1 MAELRRGFTKGGM
14 NLDIDERLVPK
25 GQYREAVNTRS
36 GTATEGNEGS
46 LEPVEGVFEQDADG
60 ALGVSP
66 DEGAKVVGTCVDKSS
81 EFAYHLVKESTFDE
95 VNGSRV
101 KADAIYEFQ
110 PNQAGVSGKS
120 LRVFND
126 VWEISTQAGVVST
139 DLDTGQTFILYPNA
153 NSLNNLDIRE
163 NMRILT
169 CSANFVT
176 DDDEQ
181 INVSTDSAF
190 FVDYIDRAQL
200 KVYVK
205 DAHGKFN
212 DALNGVPTH
221 FKFVSKRILRFDG
234 HLITGLNV
242 FDGMLFFTD
251 NQNEPKKFN
260 IKKCKLGSLSTHTDL
275 DGANSYDP
283 ISPAWITSTVNKKYF
298 HTRLLVENSKSI
310 VGALGVPYYQNKGPF
325 AESHATVIRPNPEE
339 HIKVRTSADTFVSE
353 SVSFNG
359 PTQGVMTHPF
369 AIHPTAQPGDQITF
383 LVAYINEIGM
393 CANNESNQ
401 QPNAGVDE
409 PIYGLGAFTV
419 YFGNPQAFNEIQ
431 GNLTLK
437 VDSALVRAGR
447 DVGLYAN
454 DYAITALE
462 SANLIELDTTFGY
475 HGFEFED
482 QYNDYLV
489 AENLTSGS
497 SVIASNPS
505 NYHLTSQFYNL
516 QDNSSLPGGGHTLK
530 AMFSD
535 YVDILG
541 PAQNFD
547 NPGFGAGEMFQD
559 PDHHAGGYLSN
570 FMVSNPTG
578 TANSFHYHIG
588 IGEFFDPKNPK
599 SSPNVVQEFL
609 GNNVDNVDLEE
620 SQYGSLA
627 VGNMDQPNSLGGL
640 YVRGGLLSQSNII
653 QGYNDNQPS
662 ATISQFWGT
671 GNVDDRFHNGEMEI
685 NEVGVPI
692 PTAPGQFVTPPHG
705 FKEGDIVT
713 LRGRGN
719 MIDSSAVGRLKSQK
733 SDGTNYYTYPNTL
746 STTNSMNSTTTFNSE
761 SGEET
766 FIGAGNSVESFG
778 QTYLTQNVNQP
789 PTPNPD
795 GSMNLGG
802 QGFQKQDGY
811 YVSGFAH
818 DGFMDTVKAKVVST
832 KMISIDPEKE
842 STWYDDGSS
851 DGPTSDI
858 RDRFLLL
865 HKNLHGMG
873 VNGDDVLFDN
883 SDYEYAEQ
891 ALISEPSVFGKYKYG
906 DIDGD
911 YTASGRY
918 LTQYAITIEIVENN
932 AKKNTDPTLRAM
944 VDKNFYTLEV
954 DSNGVEIIAVNGHGD
969 YTKNAAVMQREAEI
983 LNTGYGIAGN
993 SDLSV
998 KKSPY
1003 FDADMGFGGVYNG
1016 MNIETYSV
1024 DLGPGDNNSWYNQRP
1039 KFYGP
1044 PLPQVW
1050 DVALSSSLSLSGGS
1064 NSDNDLKENMLRFSY
1079 RYQYT
1084 DNEYS
1089 GLAPFTSVV
1098 WRTLNQEM
1106 QWPNYYISLYNEITD
1121 LQLLDFVPKNIPED
1135 VTAVE
1140 LLVTK
1145 EDTPTVWA
1153 MQKYKFTDNEFIN
1166 VANIDYRGLHTFNG
1180 DTLGLP
1186 IDPSQMTRP
1195 WDAVPK
1201 RALAQEVTGN
1211 RLVYGNH
1218 VQDYNLQ
1225 EGIDF
1230 YGEQMLDTPGTSYV
1244 ESYEDIR
1251 VKLIANTFK
1260 YTIQDVGSVQ
1270 DASGNVINIGQSQ
1283 DVEEL
1288 NSGSA
1293 AINTNYGKPFD
1304 SLKSLRSYQVGIVY
1318 RDEYGRET
1326 PVLTNKEAIIKL
1338 GTEASRQSNR
1348 IKIEVLNP
1356 HPAWAKSYKFFVKD
1370 LSQEY
1375 HTLALK
1381 EYFQVTTGLD
1391 EEDENT
1397 DQMVSVLMFKSED
1410 VNKVQVGDILVQK
1423 KAHKISSLPD
1433 PALSTAT
1440 ASHEPKN
1447 PGLKYEVQKITGEPP
1462 KEIQEVNVNTGL
1474 PEHENKFGGMFF
1486 VYVKSDN
1493 PLTANNNVGSSP
1505 PGSPKSIGIFET
1517 LPRGVVDSDL
1527 YFEASQ
1533 AYPIV
1538 LDDKTDSQW
1547 VKAGRLVTA
1556 YDYTPPIDISDP
1568 YNYSGGAI
1576 SAHSLAGDTV
1586 LPTQVLVNQGQDD
1599 LVDAG
1604 EGQVT
1609 SYPVYVTKV
1618 ETLSGQ
1624 NNYNSDIYSELHLSE
1639 VVTLTAVQDA
1649 KLVLRLET
1657 NDPTVL
1663 GLGEHVYVEV
1673 AEDVVESNVVKI
1685 KRHTHHSNF
1694 GITNDTVL
1702 PIVLPWYNCFSM
1714 GNGIEVSTVN
1724 NSFFGMRLG
1733 KGVKASTVFEDYRET
1748 FNDKELI
1755 FSGVYNS
1762 FSSFNESN
1770 QFNLALGITK
1780 RFNPN
1785 NGSIQKLHTRSGDLI
1800 VLCEDKILK
1809 VLADKDALFNSDGT
1823 TNLSATNKVLGQSIP
1838 FEGEYGISQNP
1849 ESFASH
1855 GFRSYFT
1862 DRKRGVVLRLSKDGL
1877 TVISDV
1883 GLDSYFKER
1892 LAKVAGD
1899 DIIGS
1904 FDVDKMEYLVSCEK
1918 FDAEELGLIKLTAA
1932 WDEVQNTWPSFRT
1945 YLPEVP
1951 GYSIGNSF
1959 YSHYA
1964 GKTYEHVKTSDNEYF
1979 SFYNNPAHLLGSA
1992 QYDSDYEDARISIV
2006 YNEAPGTV
2014 KDFNTATYEGS
2025 QARIIAN
2032 TADFTLSTN
2041 NDRDGWWIQTINTDM
2056 ESSSAVNFLN
2066 KENKWFKYL
2075 TGGGMGSLNETNI
2088 QDYNNALTS
2097 DQAQS
2102 LIGIGSPASPIE
2114 LENYELFASYTG
2126 VLPNYSFDSDWNQI
2140 GAASGGQY
2148 GLFPVP
2154 YSPYGV
2160 VGGPVMGMA
2169 RWNQVWEP
2177 ATSVGLGVLADG
2189 SRLQDNFGED
2199 SLNPWTSETTGA
2211 TSSSEELF
2219 SIKLELLDSVTINE
2233 VNITNTEGVSLNAL
2247 LDPLTYNDFFYIDF
2261 SGGYLL
2267 ISQLTPS
2274 GGGNLEQWNQGA
2286 DVAGFDFN
2294 SNPWTPLSAS
2304 SIQKYSGI
2312 IKATKIENGNP
2323 FEVEIPFE
2331 FTIPINIE
2339 NPTSNN
2345 NNEYPV
2351 WPI

>member
-46 LEPVEGVFEQDADG
+46 LEPVEGVFEQDANG
-60 ALGVSP
+60 TLGVSP
-66 DEGAKVVGTCVDKSS
+66 DEGAKIVGTCVDKSS
-81 EFAYHLVKESTFDE
+81 EFAYHLIKESTFDE
-95 VNGSRV
+95 LNGSRV

-110 PNQAGVSGKS
+110 PNQAGISGKS
-120 LRVFND
+120 SRVFND
-126 VWEISTQAGVVST
+126 VWEISTPAGVVST
-139 DLDTGQTFILYPNA
+139 DQNTGQTYIVYANA
-153 NSLNNLDIRE
+153 DSLNNLDIRE

-176 DDDEQ
+176 DDGEE

-190 FVDYIDRAQL
+190 FVDYVDRASSR
-200 KVYVK
+200 VYVK

-212 DALNGVPTH
+212 EALNNLPTH

-275 DGANSYDP
+275 DGANSYNP
-283 ISPAWITSTVNKKYF
+283 ISPAWITNADNKKYF

-310 VGALGVPYYQNKGPF
+310 VGAFGVPYYQNKGTF

-339 HIKVRTSADTFVSE
+339 HIKVRTSADTFIPE
-353 SVSFNG
+353 SVGFNG

-383 LVAYINEIGM
+383 LVAYINEVGM
-393 CANNESNQ
+393 CQNINSTQ
-401 QPNAGVDE
+401 QPNVGVDE
-409 PIYGLGAFTV
+409 PSYGFGALEN
-419 YFGNPQAFNEIQ
+419 YYGNPNDFPQLQ
-431 GNLTLK
+431 KNLTLR
-437 VDSALVRAGR
+437 VDSALVTGGR
-447 DVGLYAN
+447 DVGLYS
-454 DYAITALE
+454 DDLVFTSIPG
-462 SANLIELDTTFGY
+462 NLITHEDTFGY
-475 HGFEFED
+475 HGYTEED
-482 QYNDYLV
+482 QYNNYLT
-489 AENLTSGS
+489 AENLISGVQS
-497 SVIASNPS
+497 IMDSNPS

-516 QDNSSLPGGGHTLK
+516 LDSSNIEGGAHTLRV
-530 AMFSD
+530 MFSD

-541 PAQNFD
+541 PAQDFGEGNDSYDAESTFYD
-547 NPGFGAGEMFQD
+547 NEHHEGGF
-559 PDHHAGGYLSN
+559 LSN
-570 FMVSNPTG
+570 FMVGNLQNSVPS
-578 TANSFHYHIG
+578 SFHYHIG
-588 IGEFFDPKNPK
+588 LGEFFDPKNPK
-599 SSPNVVQEFL
+599 SAPNIVQEVL
-609 GNNVDNVDLEE
+609 ASAVGDDDLLIALED
-620 SQYGSLA
+620 SQYGNLA
-627 VGNMDQPNSLGGL
+627 IGNMEQPNSLGGL

-662 ATISQFWGT
+662 ATISQFWGM
-671 GNVDDRFHNGEMEI
+671 GENGDQMFHNGEMEI

-719 MIDSSAVGRLKSQK
+719 MIDSGAVGRLKSQK
-733 SDGTNYYTYPNTL
+733 SDGTSYYTYPETL
-746 STTNSMNSTTTFNSE
+746 TTNRMQSTSTLDSFQG
-761 SGEET
+761 SGNT
-766 FIGAGNSVESFG
+766 VDSYGQISSSGNQNQLPL
-778 QTYLTQNVNQP
+778 QTNE
-789 PTPNPD
+789 D
-795 GSMNLGG
+795 GSLYLGG
-802 QGFQKQDGY
+802 QGFEYDGNS

-832 KMISIDPEKE
+832 KMISIDPDKE
-842 STWYDDGSS
+842 STWYDDGSN

-873 VNGDDVLFDN
+873 TQGDDVLFDN
-883 SDYEYAEQ
+883 SGYELA
-891 ALISEPSVFGKYKYG
+891 ADGNVISEPSVFGNYKYG
-906 DIDGD
+906 DADGD

-932 AKKNTDPTLRAM
+932 AKKDTDPTLRAM
-944 VDKNFYTLEV
+944 VDKNFYTLDGDNIV
-954 DSNGVEIIAVNGHGD
+954 TNGHGD
-969 YTKNAAVMQREAEI
+969 YTKNAAVMQRSVSENGVA
-983 LNTGYGIAGN
+983 TTQ
-993 SDLSV
+993 DLSM

-1016 MNIETYSV
+1016 VNIQTYSV
-1024 DLGPGDNNSWYNQRP
+1024 DSGAGGSDTWFNQRP

-1050 DVALSSSLSLSGGS
+1050 DIALSSSLSLSGGS
-1064 NSDNDLKENMLRFSY
+1064 NPDNDLKENMLRFSY

-1089 GLAPFTSVV
+1089 GLAPFTNVI

-1140 LLVTK
+1140 ILVTK

-1166 VANIDYRGLHTFNG
+1166 VANTDYRGLHTFNG

-1218 VQDYNLQ
+1218 IQDYNLQ

-1230 YGEQMLDTPGTSYV
+1230 YEEQMLDTPGTSYV

-1251 VKLIANTFK
+1251 VKLIADTFK
-1260 YTIQDVGSVQ
+1260 YTIQDVNAVQ
-1270 DASGNVINIGQSQ
+1270 DASGNQINIGQSAE
-1283 DVEEL
+1283 VAEL

-1293 AINTNYGKPFD
+1293 SINSNYGKPFD

-1338 GTEASRQSNR
+1338 GTDASRQSNR
-1348 IKIEVLNP
+1348 IKVEVLNP

-1370 LSQEY
+1370 LSQDY

-1381 EYFQVTTGLD
+1381 EYFQVSTGTVLG
-1391 EEDENT
+1391 EDENT
-1397 DQMVSVLMFKSED
+1397 DQMVSILMFKSED

-1423 KAHKISSLPD
+1423 KAHKISSPPD
-1433 PALSTAT
+1433 PVLSTAT

-1462 KEIQEVNVNTGL
+1462 KEIQGVNVNSGL

-1493 PLTANNNVGSSP
+1493 PLTSNNNVGSSP
-1505 PGSPKSIGIFET
+1505 PGAAKSVGIFET

-1556 YDYTPPIDISDP
+1556 YDYTPPIDISDQ

-1624 NNYNSDIYSELHLSE
+1624 NNYNSEIYSELHLSE
-1639 VVTLTAVQDA
+1639 IVTLTATQDT

-1657 NDPTVL
+1657 NDPTIL

-1673 AEDVVESNVVKI
+1673 AEDVVNSKIVKI

-1714 GNGIEVSTVN
+1714 GNGIELSTVN

-1838 FEGEYGISQNP
+1838 FEGEYGISKNP

-1932 WDEVQNTWPSFRT
+1932 WDEVQNVWPSFRT
-1945 YLPEVP
+1945 YLPEAP

-1964 GKTYEHVKTSDNEYF
+1964 GKTYEHVKTSANEYF
-1979 SFYNNPAHLLGSA
+1979 SFYNNPAHTLGAA

-2032 TADFTLSTN
+2032 TADGSLTTN
-2041 NDRDGWWIQTINTDM
+2041 YDRDGWWIESINTDM
-2056 ESSSAVNFLN
+2056 ERSSAINFLN

-2075 TGGGMGSLNETNI
+2075 TGGAMSALNEINI
-2088 QDYNNALTS
+2088 QDYNDDLTS

-2102 LIGIGSPASPIE
+2102 LIGIGSPASPVE

-2126 VLPNYSFDSDWNQI
+2126 VLPNFSFDSDWNQI
-2140 GAASGGQY
+2140 GTASGGQY
-2148 GLFPVP
+2148 GLFSVP
-2154 YSPYGV
+2154 YGPGGA

-2169 RWNQVWEP
+2169 KWNQVWEP
-2177 ATSVGLGVLADG
+2177 ATSVGLGFFSP

-2233 VNITNTEGVSLNAL
+2233 VNITDSSGSDLSVL
-2247 LDPLTYNDFFYIDF
+2247 LDPLTYNDFFDIDF

-2274 GGGNLEQWNQGA
+2274 GDGDLEQWNQGA

-2294 SNPWTPLSAS
+2294 SSPWTPLSFNS
-2304 SIQKYSGI
+2304 TQEYSGI

-2331 FTIPINIE
+2331 FTIPMNIE